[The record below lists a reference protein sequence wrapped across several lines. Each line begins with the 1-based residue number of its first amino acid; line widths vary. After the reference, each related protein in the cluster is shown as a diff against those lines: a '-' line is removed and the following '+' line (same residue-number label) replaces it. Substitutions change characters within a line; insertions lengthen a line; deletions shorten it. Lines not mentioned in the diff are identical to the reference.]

1 MAERMREAEVGPTPT
16 ILPDELLDELERTG
30 PDVLRHAIRRVR
42 AEAVAGALVVAR
54 FNNQNGG
61 VPTVAHTAGRGDP
74 TAGPDEHR
82 R

>member
-1 MAERMREAEVGPTPT
+1 MREAEVGPAPT
-16 ILPDELLDELERTG
+16 ILPDELLDEWERTG

-42 AEAVAGALVVAR
+42 AEAGAPAVAR

-61 VPTVAHTAGRGDP
+61 VPTVPHAAGRGDP